1 MRSPEGW
8 AGHAVVSPAVSDRVA
23 VVTGA
28 GKGIGAAVARR
39 LADGGHHVVV
49 NDISAEAADRVA
61 AEVGGEAAVFDVAE
75 ADVVTEAIGEVHA
88 RHGRLDVVVNNA
100 GMLGLSDDVLARA
113 GANMAARM
121 AGDPIQP
128 VQACSGLSDEDWD
141 RMLKVHLYGTFNM
154 TRAALTHMEPA
165 RAGAIVNMASIFGL
179 EGNALDPAYSVA
191 KGGIVQLT
199 RSVGAEVAPLG
210 IRVNA
215 VAPGFIDTDLMAA
228 VPELMVDLVV
238 GQTPAGRLGTPD
250 EVADAVAFLASDEAS
265 FCHGEVLTISGGWA
279 GA

>member
-1 MRSPEGW
+1 MTE
-8 AGHAVVSPAVSDRVA
+8 HVA
-23 VVTGA
+23 LVTGA

-39 LADGGHHVVV
+39 LAADGHLVVV

-61 AEVGGEAAVFDVAE
+61 AEVGGEASVFDVADGD
-75 ADVVTEAIGEVHA
+75 AVTVAVDAVHDS
-88 RHGRLDVVVNNA
+88 HGRLDVVVNNA
-100 GMLGLSDDVLARA
+100 GMLGMTEDVLARA
-113 GANMAARM
+113 GANMAAQLT
-121 AGDPIQP
+121 GEP
-128 VQACSGLSDEDWD
+128 VEPLRACSALTDAIWD
-141 RMLKVHLYGTFNM
+141 RMLKVHLYGTFHL
-154 TRAALTHMEPA
+154 TRAALTHMEPD
-165 RAGAIVNMASIFGL
+165 RAGSIVNMASIYGL
-179 EGNALDPAYSVA
+179 EGNALDPAYAVA

-215 VAPGFIDTDLMAA
+215 VAPGFIDTDLMGA
-228 VPELMVDLVV
+228 VPDVLVDVVV

-250 EVADAVAFLASDEAS
+250 EVAAAVAFLASDAAS